1 MPTSEERQMVL
12 RMVEEGKITPE
23 EGARLLA
30 ALGQAEPAAAP
41 PPPPRPSASR
51 FMRIRVSD
59 AATDQQKVA
68 VNLPLS
74 LVSFGLRFVPKDANV
89 DVQAVRDAL
98 DSGLSGRIVEVLD
111 EEEGRRVEIF
121 VE

>member
-1 MPTSEERQMVL
+1 MIL
-12 RMVEEGKITPE
+12 RMVEQGKISAE

-30 ALGQAEPAAAP
+30 ALGQAEPAAEP
-41 PPPPRPSASR
+41 PPSPRPANSR
-51 FMRIRVSD
+51 TMRIRVSD
-59 AATDQQKVA
+59 AVTDQQKVA

-89 DVQAVRDAL
+89 DVQAVREAL
-98 DSGLSGRIVEVLD
+98 DSGLAGRIVEVLD